1 MAEEEASEPTYQP
14 KDALGAAIT
23 GTAVTGTAGLFVSTI
38 QNSLA
43 RTNVGM
49 MGIFWRSGGTIATF
63 GAYHLSLD
71 GSGRRSGRSQIDM
84 RANG

>member
-1 MAEEEASEPTYQP
+1 MSAPDAMAEEEASEAPYQP

-23 GTAVTGTAGLFVSTI
+23 GTGVTGTAGLFVSTI

-43 RTNVGM
+43 RQNVVI

-63 GAYHLSLD
+63 GAYDSISEED
-71 GSGRRSGRSQIDM
+71 I
-84 RANG
+84 